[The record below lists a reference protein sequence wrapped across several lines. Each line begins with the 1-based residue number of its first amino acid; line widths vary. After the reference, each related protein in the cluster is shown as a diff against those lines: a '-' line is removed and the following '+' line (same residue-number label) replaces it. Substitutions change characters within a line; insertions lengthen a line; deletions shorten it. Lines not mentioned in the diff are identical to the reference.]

1 MSSNFFLFSVFELAF
16 SLLNSFSFHI
26 CNQLHLFIRIEK
38 EIFPEYKDEEVFL
51 LDVTWEEDYI
61 QKLGEIQDIVIIV
74 NFSW

>member
-1 MSSNFFLFSVFELAF
+1 MFLTSAINHTFF
-16 SLLNSFSFHI
+16 
-26 CNQLHLFIRIEK
+26 RIEK

-61 QKLGEIQDIVIIV
+61 QKLGEIQDIVIFV